1 MKEAIINVSA
11 IRERNG
17 IGATSQV
24 KILKYEA
31 DLYVA
36 EIDEKIMVKIGSKD
50 DLGNL
55 IPENFEVATSGL
67 NYAVWEKNTIKFE

>member
-1 MKEAIINVSA
+1 M
-11 IRERNG
+11 
-17 IGATSQV
+17 